1 VSEAPAATA
10 RRGVAGDTAWNI
22 VGQVVPALV
31 ALVAIPLLLRGLG
44 EERFG
49 VLGLTWALVGYLS
62 LFDLGLGRAV
72 TRFAAEALGAGDLPR
87 FRTVVWTGWLVLAVA
102 GVVLALLAFAGSG
115 ALAGR
120 VLNFSS
126 PAMAAEGR
134 RAFMVL
140 ALAIPAVVLT
150 AGIRGVL
157 EASGHFREANLIRIP
172 LGALS
177 FVAPVLLLPFT
188 RDVAWHVAAVA
199 ASRALGVVAY
209 GIACLRLH
217 PVLRGASGGVSRPA
231 LREMLAFGSWITVS
245 SVVSPFMVTMDRF
258 IVGAMLSVAAVS
270 VYVTPFE
277 LASRVLILPAA
288 FSAVLFPRFAAARA
302 RADAAAP
309 NGASDSHPTGDSYG
323 ESVRLMALMLAPI
336 VVIGVLLTD
345 IGLRLWV
352 GGTMATEAAPV
363 LKWLLVGVLFNGI
376 AHVPFAWLQGHGR
389 ADLTAKAHLI
399 EAPLHL
405 ALLWV
410 LVRQFGVT
418 GAAVA
423 WAARAAL
430 DLVLLHAMQRRVA
443 ARPFAQGAIA

>member
-1 VSEAPAATA
+1 MSAAPAATA
-10 RRGVAGDTAWNI
+10 RRGVAGDTLWNI

-72 TRFAAEALGAGDLPR
+72 TRFAAEALGAGDLVR
-87 FRTVVWTGWLVLAVA
+87 FRSVVWTGWLVLAVA
-102 GVVLALLAFAGSG
+102 GVAIALIALAGSG
-115 ALAGR
+115 ALAER

-126 PAMAAEGR
+126 PAMAEEGG

-157 EASGHFREANLIRIP
+157 EASGHFREANLIRMP

-188 RDVAWHVAAVA
+188 TDVAWHVAAVA

-209 GIACLRLH
+209 GVACVRLH
-217 PVLRGASGGVSRPA
+217 PVLRGGVGAAGAGEAGGTGGISRPA

-258 IVGAMLSVAAVS
+258 VVGAMLTVAAVS

-288 FSAVLFPRFAAARA
+288 FSTVLFPRFAAARA
-302 RADAAAP
+302 GD
-309 NGASDSHPTGDSYG
+309 DDSYG
-323 ESVRLMALMLAPI
+323 GSVRLMALMLAPI
-336 VVIGVLLTD
+336 VVVGILVTD
-345 IGLRLWV
+345 PGLRLWV
-352 GGTMATEAAPV
+352 GGTMAVEAAPV
-363 LKWLLVGVLFNGI
+363 LKWLLAGVFFNGV

-405 ALLWV
+405 ALLWM

-418 GAAVA
+418 GAAIA

-430 DLVLLHAMQRRVA
+430 DLALLHTMQRRVA
-443 ARPFAQGAIA
+443 GRALARGAAA

>member
-1 VSEAPAATA
+1 VREVPAATA
-10 RRGVAGDTAWNI
+10 RRSVAGDTAWNI

-87 FRTVVWTGWLVLAVA
+87 FRSVVWTGWTVLAVA
-102 GVVLALLAFAGSG
+102 GVVLALLALAGSG
-115 ALAGR
+115 ALAER
-120 VLNFSS
+120 VLHFSS
-126 PAMAAEGR
+126 ASMAEEGR

-188 RDVAWHVAAVA
+188 HDVAWHVAAVA

-209 GIACLRLH
+209 GIACLRVH

-258 IVGAMLSVAAVS
+258 VVGAMLSVAAVS

-302 RADAAAP
+302 RAG
-309 NGASDSHPTGDSYG
+309 GASLVDGGTGDSYG

-336 VVIGVLLTD
+336 VVIGVLVTD
-345 IGLRLWV
+345 IGLRVWV
-352 GGTMATEAAPV
+352 GGTMAVEAAPV
-363 LKWLLVGVLFNGI
+363 LKWLLAGVCFNGI

-389 ADLTAKAHLI
+389 ADLTAKAHII

-423 WAARAAL
+423 WATRAAL

-443 ARPFAQGAIA
+443 AQTLAHPIAHGAAA

>member
-1 VSEAPAATA
+1 MSEGPGAAGGAGAASTA
-10 RRGVAGDTAWNI
+10 RRGIAADTLWNV

-72 TRFAAEALGAGDLPR
+72 TRFAAEALGAGDLAR

-102 GVVLALLAFAGSG
+102 GVVIGLLALAGSG
-115 ALAGR
+115 ALAER
-120 VLNFSS
+120 VLNFST
-126 PAMAAEGR
+126 PAMADEGH

-199 ASRALGVVAY
+199 GSRAIGVVAY
-209 GIACLRLH
+209 GVACLRLH
-217 PVLRGASGGVSRPA
+217 PVLRGGVHDLNGAGGVSRAA

-258 IVGAMLSVAAVS
+258 VVGAMLTVAAVS

-288 FSAVLFPRFAAARA
+288 FSTVLFPRFAA
-302 RADAAAP
+302 
-309 NGASDSHPTGDSYG
+309 GAGDSYDG
-323 ESVRLMALMLAPI
+323 SVRLMAMLLAPI
-336 VVIGVLLTD
+336 VVVGVLVTD
-345 IGLRLWV
+345 AGLQLWV
-352 GGTMATEAAPV
+352 GGTMAIEAAPV
-363 LKWLLVGVLFNGI
+363 LKWLLVGVFFNGV

-389 ADLTAKAHLI
+389 ADLTAKAHLV

-430 DLVLLHAMQRRVA
+430 DLGLLHGMQRRMARRAVA
-443 ARPFAQGAIA
+443 AEAAA